1 MGGGRRARH
10 GVQLKHDSVSFLGI
24 ADLWE
29 EGIVHKKSIQS
40 PSQSENK
47 SVVACSK
54 ARSDRRRASLKIPEA
69 KPKLSTSADKKQKPC
84 RDDVVRQ
91 EVKSKGKVS
100 VPLPHADEIIAA
112 IGSLYEDQLRPF
124 GRILRKRLAERSE
137 SCGES
142 AAEVDLVQLRRSC
155 DENTQ
160 LSVSREE
167 GGEWSSL
174 ITARSDTFI
183 DVYEKMDT
191 YSEEMWQAADLYFQ
205 NLPQD
210 DGVLPGGRYACA
222 QTLASRNLDFLQG
235 RTLGKICHFVQ
246 LALSTR
252 KVLGYLNGGITS
264 YNRSHSCAKDKAAA
278 DQNSCTQPDSVIGLE
293 IATWMVARKCLKL
306 IMKDALSS
314 QVNQVPLS
322 NIKRVF
328 RSHYETELSET
339 SLGHSKL
346 SELLQDERLKDI
358 CTVRLLDQGY
368 FVIPTFETTDNQ
380 SDGFATDSTSFS
392 WADAEESLLTTD
404 IDELELEAET
414 YCNTPYWPDDES
426 RIQPSLVGPDSLH
439 LTVDSDPL
447 VAQLPSTEW
456 FSLSPRG
463 AQKRLVQNTF
473 IHAPTTPIAVN
484 RPRSQSLPRYVS
496 TGLPSPALSFGL
508 ASPLLELMPSTPEL
522 WAGIPSSSTPFDNGL
537 DSVPESHVMES
548 EKFSWSQPGD
558 VACSNSYLDS
568 SYFSLDLAKPLFED
582 NNNETDAL
590 LHCVGWLPELAL
602 FAGPLD
608 PASVVSL
615 CLADHV

>member
-1 MGGGRRARH
+1 MILCHFWELLICGKKGLCTKNQFKLPIGARTK
-10 GVQLKHDSVSFLGI
+10 VWSLVPKREAIAAKLLK
-24 ADLWE
+24 
-29 EGIVHKKSIQS
+29 
-40 PSQSENK
+40 
-47 SVVACSK
+47 
-54 ARSDRRRASLKIPEA
+54 KIPEV
-69 KPKLSTSADKKQKPC
+69 KPKLSTSTDKKQKPC
-84 RDDVVRQ
+84 REDVVRQ
-91 EVKSKGKVS
+91 EVKSKGKVA
-100 VPLPHADEIIAA
+100 VPLPHANEIIAA

-137 SCGES
+137 SCSET
-142 AAEVDLVQLRRSC
+142 AAEVDLVQLRRWC

-167 GGEWSSL
+167 GGEWSAL
-174 ITARSDTFI
+174 ITARSDAFI

-191 YSEEMWQAADLYFQ
+191 YSEDMWQAADLYFQ
-205 NLPQD
+205 NLPLD

-306 IMKDALSS
+306 IMKDALAS

-368 FVIPTFETTDNQ
+368 FVIPTFESTDNQ

-414 YCNTPYWPDDES
+414 YCNTPFWPDDES
-426 RIQPSLVGPDSLH
+426 RIQPQPDSLH

-463 AQKRLVQNTF
+463 TQKRLVQNTF
-473 IHAPTTPIAVN
+473 IHAPLTPIAVN
-484 RPRSQSLPRYVS
+484 RPRSQSLPRSRYVS

-537 DSVPESHVMES
+537 DSVPESRVMES
-548 EKFSWSQPGD
+548 EKFSWSQTGD
-558 VACSNSYLDS
+558 VACSNS
-568 SYFSLDLAKPLFED
+568 SYFSLDLAMPSFED

-590 LHCVGWLPELAL
+590 LPCVGWLPELVL

-608 PASVVSL
+608 PASVVNL